1 MSREIDCGG
10 QGTEEWLRARLG
22 IPSASNF
29 AKVVTTAGKRSTSFN
44 GYVNALIAEKLTGD
58 PTYVKIT
65 EPMERGTSLEDEARA
80 MYQLIEEVDVR
91 HKGVDFIKHPN
102 MEVGCS
108 PDGLIDKEQDGL
120 IGGLEIK
127 CPLQGTHVEYLRAG
141 KLPSKYLL
149 QVQGCMFVTGRGF
162 WDFMSYHPKMRPF
175 MIRTYRDDDLIN
187 ELVTNLQEAV
197 LLIEEGVNKFQWDG
211 VNT

>member
-10 QGTEEWLRARLG
+10 QGTEEWLKARLG
-22 IPSASNF
+22 VPSASNF
-29 AKVVTTAGKRSTSFN
+29 SKVVTTKGQRSTSFM

-80 MYQLIEEVDVR
+80 MYQLINDTEVR
-91 HKGVDFIKHPN
+91 QVDFIKHPN

-108 PDGLIDKEQDGL
+108 PDGLIDVKCDRGL

-141 KLPSKYLL
+141 KVPSKYML
-149 QVQGCMFVTGRGF
+149 QVQGCMFVTGRGY
-162 WDFMSYHPKMRPF
+162 WDFMSYHPKMKPL
-175 MIRTYRDDDLIN
+175 IVRTYRDDDLIN
-187 ELVTNLQEAV
+187 ELATNLQEAV
-197 LLIEEGVNKFQWDG
+197 LLIEDG
-211 VNT
+211 VDKFTWNGLFS

>member
-1 MSREIDCGG
+1 M
-10 QGTEEWLRARLG
+10 
-22 IPSASNF
+22 
-29 AKVVTTAGKRSTSFN
+29 

-80 MYQLIEEVDVR
+80 MYQLINDTEVR
-91 HKGVDFIKHPN
+91 QVDFIKHPN

-108 PDGLIDKEQDGL
+108 PDGLIDVKCDRGL

-141 KLPSKYLL
+141 KVPSKYML
-149 QVQGCMFVTGRGF
+149 QVQGCMFVTGRGY
-162 WDFMSYHPKMRPF
+162 WDFMSYHPKMKPL
-175 MIRTYRDDDLIN
+175 IVRTYRDDDLIN
-187 ELVTNLQEAV
+187 ELAVHLQEAV
-197 LLIEEGVNKFQWDG
+197 LLIEDG
-211 VNT
+211 VDKFNWNGLFS

>member
-10 QGTEEWLRARLG
+10 QGTEEWLKARLG
-22 IPSASNF
+22 VPSASNF
-29 AKVVTTAGKRSTSFN
+29 SRVVTTKGQRSTSFM

-80 MYQLIEEVDVR
+80 MYQLINDTEVR
-91 HKGVDFIKHPN
+91 QVDFIKHPN

-108 PDGLIDKEQDGL
+108 PDGLIDVKCDRGL

-141 KLPSKYLL
+141 KVPSKYML
-149 QVQGCMFVTGRGF
+149 QVQGCMFVTGRGY
-162 WDFMSYHPKMRPF
+162 WDFMSYHPKMKPL
-175 MIRTYRDDDLIN
+175 IVRTYRDDDLIN
-187 ELVTNLQEAV
+187 ELATNLQEAV
-197 LLIEEGVNKFQWDG
+197 LLIEDG
-211 VNT
+211 VDKFNWNGLFS

>member
-10 QGTEEWLRARLG
+10 QGTEEWLKARLG
-22 IPSASNF
+22 VPSASNF
-29 AKVVTTAGKRSTSFN
+29 SKVVTTKGQRSTSFM

-80 MYQLIEEVDVR
+80 MYQLINDTEVR
-91 HKGVDFIKHPN
+91 QKDFIKHAN

-108 PDGLIDKEQDGL
+108 PDGLIDVKCDRGL

-141 KLPSKYLL
+141 KVPSKYML
-149 QVQGCMFVTGRGF
+149 QVQGCMFVTGRGY
-162 WDFMSYHPKMRPF
+162 WDFMSYHPKMKPL
-175 MIRTYRDDDLIN
+175 IVRTYRDDDLIN
-187 ELVTNLQEAV
+187 ELAVHLQEAV
-197 LLIEEGVNKFQWDG
+197 LLIEDG
-211 VNT
+211 VDKFNWNGLFS

>member
-10 QGTEEWLRARLG
+10 QGTEEWLKARLG
-22 IPSASNF
+22 VPSASNF
-29 AKVVTTAGKRSTSFN
+29 SKVVTTKGQRSTSFM

-80 MYQLIEEVDVR
+80 MYQLINDTEVR
-91 HKGVDFIKHPN
+91 QVDFIKHPN

-108 PDGLIDKEQDGL
+108 PDGLIDVKCDRGL

-141 KLPSKYLL
+141 KVPSKYML
-149 QVQGCMFVTGRGF
+149 QVQGCMFVTGRGY
-162 WDFMSYHPKMRPF
+162 WDFMSYHPKMKPL
-175 MIRTYRDDDLIN
+175 IVRTYRDDDLIN
-187 ELVTNLQEAV
+187 ELATNLQEAV
-197 LLIEEGVNKFQWDG
+197 LLIEDG
-211 VNT
+211 VEKFNWNGLFS

>member
-22 IPSASNF
+22 VPSASNF
-29 AKVVTTAGKRSTSFN
+29 SKVVTTKGQRSTSFM

-80 MYQLIEEVDVR
+80 MYQLINDTEVR
-91 HKGVDFIKHPN
+91 QVDFIKHPN

-108 PDGLIDKEQDGL
+108 PDGLIDVKCDRGL

-141 KLPSKYLL
+141 KVPSKYML
-149 QVQGCMFVTGRGF
+149 QVQGCMFVTGRGY
-162 WDFMSYHPKMRPF
+162 WDFMSYHPKMKPL
-175 MIRTYRDDDLIN
+175 IVRTYRDDDLIN
-187 ELVTNLQEAV
+187 ELATNLQEAV
-197 LLIEEGVNKFQWDG
+197 LLIEDG
-211 VNT
+211 VDKFTWNGLFS

>member
-1 MSREIDCGG
+1 MTREIECGG
-10 QGTEEWLRARLG
+10 QGTEEWLKARLG
-22 IPSASNF
+22 VPSASNF
-29 AKVVTTAGKRSTSFN
+29 SKVVTTKGQRSTSFM

-80 MYQLIEEVDVR
+80 MYQLINDIDVR
-91 HKGVDFIKHPN
+91 QVDFIKHPN

-108 PDGLIDKEQDGL
+108 PDGLIDVKCDRGL

-141 KLPSKYLL
+141 KVPSKYML
-149 QVQGCMFVTGRGF
+149 QVQGCMFVTGRGY
-162 WDFMSYHPKMRPF
+162 WDFMSYHPKMKPL
-175 MIRTYRDDDLIN
+175 IVRTYRDDDLIN
-187 ELVTNLQEAV
+187 ELATNLQEAV
-197 LLIEEGVNKFQWDG
+197 LLIEDG
-211 VNT
+211 VDKFNWNGLFS

>member
-22 IPSASNF
+22 VPSASNF
-29 AKVVTTAGKRSTSFN
+29 SKVVTTKGQRSTSFM

-80 MYQLIEEVDVR
+80 MYQLINDTDVR
-91 HKGVDFIKHPN
+91 QVDFIKHPN

-108 PDGLIDKEQDGL
+108 PDGLIDVKCDRGL

-141 KLPSKYLL
+141 KVPSKYML
-149 QVQGCMFVTGRGF
+149 QVQGCMFVTGRGY
-162 WDFMSYHPKMRPF
+162 WDFMSYHPKMKPL
-175 MIRTYRDDDLIN
+175 IVRTYRDDDLIN
-187 ELVTNLQEAV
+187 ELAVHLQEAV
-197 LLIEEGVNKFQWDG
+197 LLIEDG
-211 VNT
+211 VDKFNWNGLFS

>member
-10 QGTEEWLRARLG
+10 QGTEEWLKARLG
-22 IPSASNF
+22 VPSASNF
-29 AKVVTTAGKRSTSFN
+29 SKVVTTKGQRSTSFM
-44 GYVNALIAEKLTGD
+44 GYVNALIAERLTGD

-80 MYQLIEEVDVR
+80 MYQLINDTEVR
-91 HKGVDFIKHPN
+91 QVDFIKHPN

-108 PDGLIDKEQDGL
+108 PDGLIDVKCDRGL

-141 KLPSKYLL
+141 KVPSKYML
-149 QVQGCMFVTGRGF
+149 QVQGCMFVTGRGY
-162 WDFMSYHPKMRPF
+162 WDFMSYHPKMKPL
-175 MIRTYRDDDLIN
+175 IVRTYRDDDLIN
-187 ELVTNLQEAV
+187 ELATNLQEAV
-197 LLIEEGVNKFQWDG
+197 LLIEDG
-211 VNT
+211 VDKFNWNGLFS

>member
-10 QGTEEWLRARLG
+10 QGTEEWLKARLG
-22 IPSASNF
+22 VPSASNF
-29 AKVVTTAGKRSTSFN
+29 SKVVTTKGQRSTSFM

-80 MYQLIEEVDVR
+80 MYQLINDTEVR
-91 HKGVDFIKHPN
+91 QVDFIKHPN

-108 PDGLIDKEQDGL
+108 PDGLIDVKCDRGL

-141 KLPSKYLL
+141 KVPSKYML
-149 QVQGCMFVTGRGF
+149 QVQGCMFVTGRGY
-162 WDFMSYHPKMRPF
+162 WDFMSYHPKMKPL
-175 MIRTYRDDDLIN
+175 IVRTYRDDDLIN
-187 ELVTNLQEAV
+187 ELATHLQEAV
-197 LLIEEGVNKFQWDG
+197 LLIEDG
-211 VNT
+211 VDKFNWNGLFS

>member
-10 QGTEEWLRARLG
+10 QGTEEWLKARLG
-22 IPSASNF
+22 VPSASNF
-29 AKVVTTAGKRSTSFN
+29 SKVVTTKGQRSTSFM

-80 MYQLIEEVDVR
+80 MYQLINDTDVR
-91 HKGVDFIKHPN
+91 QADFIKHPN

-108 PDGLIDKEQDGL
+108 PDGLIDVKCDRGL

-141 KLPSKYLL
+141 KVPSKYML
-149 QVQGCMFVTGRGF
+149 QVQGCMFVTGRGY
-162 WDFMSYHPKMRPF
+162 WDFMSYHPKMKPL
-175 MIRTYRDDDLIN
+175 IVRTYRDDDLIN
-187 ELVTNLQEAV
+187 ELAVHLQEAV
-197 LLIEEGVNKFQWDG
+197 LLIEDG
-211 VNT
+211 VDKFNWNGLFS

>member
-10 QGTEEWLRARLG
+10 QGTEEWLKARLG
-22 IPSASNF
+22 VPSASNF
-29 AKVVTTAGKRSTSFN
+29 SKVVTTKGQRSTSFM

-80 MYQLIEEVDVR
+80 MYQLINDTEVR
-91 HKGVDFIKHPN
+91 QVDFIKHPN

-108 PDGLIDKEQDGL
+108 PDGLIDVKCDRGL

-141 KLPSKYLL
+141 KVPSKYML
-149 QVQGCMFVTGRGF
+149 QVQGCMFVTGRGY
-162 WDFMSYHPKMRPF
+162 WDFMSYHPKMKPL
-175 MIRTYRDDDLIN
+175 IVRTYRDDDLIN
-187 ELVTNLQEAV
+187 ELAVHLQEAV
-197 LLIEEGVNKFQWDG
+197 LLIEDG
-211 VNT
+211 VDKFNWNGLFS

>member
-1 MSREIDCGG
+1 MSREIECGG
-10 QGTEEWLRARLG
+10 QGTEEWLKARLG
-22 IPSASNF
+22 VPSASNF
-29 AKVVTTAGKRSTSFN
+29 SKVVTTKGQRSTSFM

-80 MYQLIEEVDVR
+80 MYQLINDTEVR
-91 HKGVDFIKHPN
+91 QVDFIKHPN

-108 PDGLIDKEQDGL
+108 PDGLIDVKCDRGL

-141 KLPSKYLL
+141 KVPSKYML
-149 QVQGCMFVTGRGF
+149 QVQGCMFVTGRGY
-162 WDFMSYHPKMRPF
+162 WDFMSYHPKMKPL
-175 MIRTYRDDDLIN
+175 IVRTYRDDDLIN
-187 ELVTNLQEAV
+187 ELATNLQEAV
-197 LLIEEGVNKFQWDG
+197 LLIEDG
-211 VNT
+211 VDKFTWNGLFS

>member
-10 QGTEEWLRARLG
+10 QGTEEWLKARLG
-22 IPSASNF
+22 VPSASNF
-29 AKVVTTAGKRSTSFN
+29 SKVVTTKGQRSTSFM
-44 GYVNALIAEKLTGD
+44 GYVNALIAERLTGD

-80 MYQLIEEVDVR
+80 MYQLINDTDVR
-91 HKGVDFIKHPN
+91 QVDFIKHPN

-108 PDGLIDKEQDGL
+108 PDGLIDVKCDRGL

-141 KLPSKYLL
+141 KVPSKYML
-149 QVQGCMFVTGRGF
+149 QVQGCMFVTGRGY
-162 WDFMSYHPKMRPF
+162 WDFMSYHPKMKPL
-175 MIRTYRDDDLIN
+175 IVRTYRDDDLIN
-187 ELVTNLQEAV
+187 ELATNLQEAV
-197 LLIEEGVNKFQWDG
+197 LLIEDG
-211 VNT
+211 VDKFNWNGLFS

>member
-10 QGTEEWLRARLG
+10 QGTEEWLKARLG
-22 IPSASNF
+22 VPSASNF
-29 AKVVTTAGKRSTSFN
+29 SKVVTTKGQRSTSFM

-80 MYQLIEEVDVR
+80 MYQLINDTDVR
-91 HKGVDFIKHPN
+91 QVDFIKHPN

-108 PDGLIDKEQDGL
+108 PDGLIDVKCDRGL

-141 KLPSKYLL
+141 KVPSKYML
-149 QVQGCMFVTGRGF
+149 QVQGCMFVTGRGY
-162 WDFMSYHPKMRPF
+162 WDFMSYHPKMKPL
-175 MIRTYRDDDLIN
+175 IVRTYRDDDLIN
-187 ELVTNLQEAV
+187 ELAVHLQEAV
-197 LLIEEGVNKFQWDG
+197 LLIEDG
-211 VNT
+211 VDKFNWNGLFS

>member
-1 MSREIDCGG
+1 MSREIECGG

-22 IPSASNF
+22 VPSASNF
-29 AKVVTTAGKRSTSFN
+29 SKVVTTKGQRSTSFM

-80 MYQLIEEVDVR
+80 MYQLINDTEVR
-91 HKGVDFIKHPN
+91 QVDFIKHPN

-108 PDGLIDKEQDGL
+108 PDGLIDVKCDRGL

-141 KLPSKYLL
+141 KVPSKYML
-149 QVQGCMFVTGRGF
+149 QVQGCMFVTGRGY
-162 WDFMSYHPKMRPF
+162 WDFMSYHPKMKPL
-175 MIRTYRDDDLIN
+175 IVRTYRDDDLIN
-187 ELVTNLQEAV
+187 ELATNLQEAV
-197 LLIEEGVNKFQWDG
+197 LLIEDG
-211 VNT
+211 VDKFNWNGLFS

>member
-10 QGTEEWLRARLG
+10 QGTEEWLKARLG
-22 IPSASNF
+22 VPSASNF
-29 AKVVTTAGKRSTSFN
+29 SKVVTTKGQRSASFM

-80 MYQLIEEVDVR
+80 MYQLINDTEVR
-91 HKGVDFIKHPN
+91 QVDFIKHPN

-108 PDGLIDKEQDGL
+108 PDGLIDVKCDRGL

-127 CPLQGTHVEYLRAG
+127 CPLQGTHVEHLRAG
-141 KLPSKYLL
+141 KVPSKYML
-149 QVQGCMFVTGRGF
+149 QVQGCMFVTGRGY
-162 WDFMSYHPKMRPF
+162 WDFMSYHPKMKPL
-175 MIRTYRDDDLIN
+175 IVRTYRDDDLIN
-187 ELVTNLQEAV
+187 ELATNLQEAV
-197 LLIEEGVNKFQWDG
+197 LLIEDG
-211 VNT
+211 VDKFTWNGLFS

>member
-1 MSREIDCGG
+1 MTREIDCGG
-10 QGTEEWLRARLG
+10 QGTEEWLKARLG
-22 IPSASNF
+22 VPSASNF
-29 AKVVTTAGKRSTSFN
+29 SKVVTTKGQRSTSFM

-80 MYQLIEEVDVR
+80 MYQLINDTDVR
-91 HKGVDFIKHPN
+91 QVDFIKHPN

-108 PDGLIDKEQDGL
+108 PDGLIDVKCDRGL

-141 KLPSKYLL
+141 KVPSKYML
-149 QVQGCMFVTGRGF
+149 QVQGCMFVTGRGY
-162 WDFMSYHPKMRPF
+162 WDFMSYHPKMKPL
-175 MIRTYRDDDLIN
+175 IVRTYRDDDLIN
-187 ELVTNLQEAV
+187 ELATHLQEAV
-197 LLIEEGVNKFQWDG
+197 LLIEDG
-211 VNT
+211 VDKFNWNGLFS

>member
-1 MSREIDCGG
+1 MTREIDCGG
-10 QGTEEWLRARLG
+10 QGTEEWLKARLG
-22 IPSASNF
+22 VPSASNF
-29 AKVVTTAGKRSTSFN
+29 SKVVTTKGQRSTSFM

-80 MYQLIEEVDVR
+80 MYQLINDIDVR
-91 HKGVDFIKHPN
+91 QVDFIKHPN

-108 PDGLIDKEQDGL
+108 PDGLIDVKCDRGL

-141 KLPSKYLL
+141 KVPSKYML
-149 QVQGCMFVTGRGF
+149 QVQGCMFVTGRGY
-162 WDFMSYHPKMRPF
+162 WDFMSYHPKMKPL
-175 MIRTYRDDDLIN
+175 IVRTYRDDDLIN
-187 ELVTNLQEAV
+187 ELATNLQEAV
-197 LLIEEGVNKFQWDG
+197 LLIEDG
-211 VNT
+211 VDKFNWNGLFS

>member
-10 QGTEEWLRARLG
+10 QGTEEWLKARLG
-22 IPSASNF
+22 VPSASNF
-29 AKVVTTAGKRSTSFN
+29 SKVVTTKGQRSTSFM

-80 MYQLIEEVDVR
+80 MYQLINDTEVR
-91 HKGVDFIKHPN
+91 QVDFIKHPN

-108 PDGLIDKEQDGL
+108 PDGLIDVKCDRGL

-141 KLPSKYLL
+141 KVPSKYML
-149 QVQGCMFVTGRGF
+149 QVQGCMFVTGRGY
-162 WDFMSYHPKMRPF
+162 WDFMSYHPKMKPL
-175 MIRTYRDDDLIN
+175 IVRTYRDDDLIN
-187 ELVTNLQEAV
+187 ELAVHLQEAV
-197 LLIEEGVNKFQWDG
+197 LLIEDG
-211 VNT
+211 VDKFNWNGLF

>member
-1 MSREIDCGG
+1 MCREIDCGG
-10 QGTEEWLRARLG
+10 QGTEEWLKARLG
-22 IPSASNF
+22 
-29 AKVVTTAGKRSTSFN
+29 VTTKGLRSTSFN
-44 GYVNALIAEKLTGD
+44 SYVNALIAEKLTGD

-91 HKGVDFIKHPN
+91 QVDFIKHPN

-108 PDGLIDKEQDGL
+108 PDGLIDKEQNGL

-197 LLIEEGVNKFQWDG
+197 LMIDEGVSKFQWDG
-211 VNT
+211 VKT

>member
-1 MSREIDCGG
+1 MSREIECGG
-10 QGTEEWLRARLG
+10 QGTVEWLRARLG
-22 IPSASNF
+22 VPSASNF
-29 AKVVTTAGKRSTSFN
+29 SKVVTTKGQRSTSFM

-80 MYQLIEEVDVR
+80 MYQLINDTEVR
-91 HKGVDFIKHPN
+91 QVDFIKHPN

-108 PDGLIDKEQDGL
+108 PDGLIDVKCDRGL

-141 KLPSKYLL
+141 KVPSKYML
-149 QVQGCMFVTGRGF
+149 QVQGCMFVTGRGY
-162 WDFMSYHPKMRPF
+162 WDFMSYHPKMKPL
-175 MIRTYRDDDLIN
+175 IVRTYRDDDLIN
-187 ELVTNLQEAV
+187 ELATNLQEAV
-197 LLIEEGVNKFQWDG
+197 LLIEDG
-211 VNT
+211 VDKFNWNGLFS

>member
-1 MSREIDCGG
+1 MTREIDCGG
-10 QGTEEWLRARLG
+10 QGTEEWLKARLG
-22 IPSASNF
+22 VPSASNF
-29 AKVVTTAGKRSTSFN
+29 SKVVTTKGQRSTSFM

-80 MYQLIEEVDVR
+80 MYQLINDTDVR
-91 HKGVDFIKHPN
+91 QVDFIKHPN

-108 PDGLIDKEQDGL
+108 PDGLIDVKCDRGL

-141 KLPSKYLL
+141 KVPSKYML
-149 QVQGCMFVTGRGF
+149 QVQGCMFVTGRGY
-162 WDFMSYHPKMRPF
+162 WDFMSYHPKMKPL
-175 MIRTYRDDDLIN
+175 IVRTYRDDDLIN
-187 ELVTNLQEAV
+187 ELATNLQEAV
-197 LLIEEGVNKFQWDG
+197 LLIEDG
-211 VNT
+211 VDKFNWNGLFS

>member
-10 QGTEEWLRARLG
+10 QGTEEWLKARLG
-22 IPSASNF
+22 VPSASNF
-29 AKVVTTAGKRSTSFN
+29 SKVVTTKGQRSTSFM
-44 GYVNALIAEKLTGD
+44 GYVNALIAERLTGD

-80 MYQLIEEVDVR
+80 MYQLINDTEVR
-91 HKGVDFIKHPN
+91 QVDFIKHPN

-108 PDGLIDKEQDGL
+108 PDGLIDVKCDRGL

-141 KLPSKYLL
+141 KVPSKYML
-149 QVQGCMFVTGRGF
+149 QVQGCMFVTGRGY
-162 WDFMSYHPKMRPF
+162 WDFMSYHPKMKPL
-175 MIRTYRDDDLIN
+175 IVRTYRDDDLIN
-187 ELVTNLQEAV
+187 ELATHLQEAV
-197 LLIEEGVNKFQWDG
+197 LLIEDG
-211 VNT
+211 VDKFNWNGLFS

>member
-1 MSREIDCGG
+1 MTREIECGG
-10 QGTEEWLRARLG
+10 QGTEEWLKARLG
-22 IPSASNF
+22 VPSASNF
-29 AKVVTTAGKRSTSFN
+29 SKVITTTGKRSTSFM
-44 GYVNALIAEKLTGD
+44 GYVNALIAERLTGD

-91 HKGVDFIKHPN
+91 QVDFIKHPN

-108 PDGLIDKEQDGL
+108 PDGLIDTKCDRGL

-141 KLPSKYLL
+141 KVPSKYML
-149 QVQGCMFVTGRGF
+149 QVQGSMFVTGRGY
-162 WDFMSYHPKMRPF
+162 WDFMSYHPKMKPL
-175 MIRTYRDDDLIN
+175 IVRTYRDDDLIN
-187 ELVTNLQEAV
+187 ELATHLQEAV
-197 LLIEEGVNKFQWDG
+197 LLIEDG
-211 VNT
+211 VDKFNWNGLFS

>member
-10 QGTEEWLRARLG
+10 QGSEEWLKARLG
-22 IPSASNF
+22 VPSASNF
-29 AKVVTTAGKRSTSFN
+29 AKVVTTAGKRSTSFM
-44 GYVNALIAEKLTGD
+44 GYINALIAEKLTGD
-58 PTYVKIT
+58 PTYVKLT

-80 MYQLIEEVDVR
+80 MYQLINDSDVR
-91 HKGVDFIKHPN
+91 QVDFIKHPN

-141 KLPSKYLL
+141 KVPSKYML
-149 QVQGCMFVTGRGF
+149 QVQGCMFVTGRGY
-162 WDFMSYHPKMRPF
+162 WDFMSYHPKMKPL
-175 MIRTYRDDDLIN
+175 IVRTYRDDNLIN
-187 ELVTNLQEAV
+187 ELAINLQEAV
-197 LLIEEGVNKFQWDG
+197 LLIEDGVDKFQWDG
-211 VNT
+211 VKT

>member
-10 QGTEEWLRARLG
+10 QGTEEWLKARLG
-22 IPSASNF
+22 VPSASNF
-29 AKVVTTAGKRSTSFN
+29 SKVVTTKGQRSTSFM

-80 MYQLIEEVDVR
+80 MYQLINDTDVR
-91 HKGVDFIKHPN
+91 QVDFIKHPN

-108 PDGLIDKEQDGL
+108 PDGLIDVKCDRGL

-141 KLPSKYLL
+141 KVPSKYML
-149 QVQGCMFVTGRGF
+149 QVQGCMFVTGRGY
-162 WDFMSYHPKMRPF
+162 WDFMSYHPKMKPL
-175 MIRTYRDDDLIN
+175 IVRTYRDDDLIN
-187 ELVTNLQEAV
+187 ELATNLQEAV
-197 LLIEEGVNKFQWDG
+197 LLIEDG
-211 VNT
+211 VDKFNWNGLFS

>member
-10 QGTEEWLRARLG
+10 QGTEEWLKARLG
-22 IPSASNF
+22 VPSASNF
-29 AKVVTTAGKRSTSFN
+29 SKVVTTKGQRSTSFM

-80 MYQLIEEVDVR
+80 MYQLINDTEVR
-91 HKGVDFIKHPN
+91 QVDFIKHPN

-108 PDGLIDKEQDGL
+108 PDGLIDVKCDRGL

-141 KLPSKYLL
+141 KVPSKYML
-149 QVQGCMFVTGRGF
+149 QVQGCMFVTGRGY
-162 WDFMSYHPKMRPF
+162 WDFMSYHPKMKPL
-175 MIRTYRDDDLIN
+175 IVRTYRDDDLIN
-187 ELVTNLQEAV
+187 ELATNLQEAV
-197 LLIEEGVNKFQWDG
+197 LLIEDG
-211 VNT
+211 VDKFNWNGLFS

>member
-1 MSREIDCGG
+1 MCREIDCGG
-10 QGTEEWLRARLG
+10 QGTEEWLKARLG
-22 IPSASNF
+22 VPSASNF
-29 AKVVTTAGKRSTSFN
+29 SKVVTTKGQRSTSFM

-80 MYQLIEEVDVR
+80 MYQLINDTDVR
-91 HKGVDFIKHPN
+91 QVDFIKHPN

-108 PDGLIDKEQDGL
+108 PDGLIDVKCDRGL

-141 KLPSKYLL
+141 KVPSKYML
-149 QVQGCMFVTGRGF
+149 QVQGCMFVTGRGY
-162 WDFMSYHPKMRPF
+162 WDFMSYHPKMKPL
-175 MIRTYRDDDLIN
+175 IVRTYRDDDLIN
-187 ELVTNLQEAV
+187 ELATNLQEAV
-197 LLIEEGVNKFQWDG
+197 LLIEDG
-211 VNT
+211 VDKFNWNGLFS

>member
-10 QGTEEWLRARLG
+10 QGTEEWLKARLG
-22 IPSASNF
+22 VPSASNF
-29 AKVVTTAGKRSTSFN
+29 SKVVTTKGLRSTSFM

-80 MYQLIEEVDVR
+80 MYQLINDTEVR
-91 HKGVDFIKHPN
+91 QVDFIKHPN

-108 PDGLIDKEQDGL
+108 PDGLIDVKCDRGL
-120 IGGLEIK
+120 LGGLEIK

-141 KLPSKYLL
+141 KVPSKYML
-149 QVQGCMFVTGRGF
+149 QVQGCMFVTGRGY
-162 WDFMSYHPKMRPF
+162 WDFMSYHPKMKPL
-175 MIRTYRDDDLIN
+175 IVRTYRDDDLIN
-187 ELVTNLQEAV
+187 ELATNLQEAV
-197 LLIEEGVNKFQWDG
+197 LLIEDG
-211 VNT
+211 VDKFNWNGLFS

>member
-1 MSREIDCGG
+1 MSREINCGG
-10 QGTEEWLRARLG
+10 QGTEEWLKARLG
-22 IPSASNF
+22 VPSASNF
-29 AKVVTTAGKRSTSFN
+29 SKVVTTKGQRSTSFM

-80 MYQLIEEVDVR
+80 MYQLINDTEVR
-91 HKGVDFIKHPN
+91 QVDFIKHPN

-108 PDGLIDKEQDGL
+108 PDGLIDVKCDRGL

-141 KLPSKYLL
+141 KVPSKYML
-149 QVQGCMFVTGRGF
+149 QVQGCMFVTGRGY
-162 WDFMSYHPKMRPF
+162 WDFMSYHPKMKPL
-175 MIRTYRDDDLIN
+175 IVRTYRDDDLIN
-187 ELVTNLQEAV
+187 ELATNLQEAV
-197 LLIEEGVNKFQWDG
+197 LLIEDG
-211 VNT
+211 VDKFNWNGLFS

>member
-10 QGTEEWLRARLG
+10 QGTEEWLKARLG
-22 IPSASNF
+22 VPSASNF
-29 AKVVTTAGKRSTSFN
+29 SKVITTRGQRSTSFM

-80 MYQLIEEVDVR
+80 MYQLINDTDVR
-91 HKGVDFIKHPN
+91 QVDFIKHPN

-108 PDGLIDKEQDGL
+108 PDGLIDVKCDRGL

-141 KLPSKYLL
+141 KVPSKYML
-149 QVQGCMFVTGRGF
+149 QVQGCMFVTGRGY
-162 WDFMSYHPKMRPF
+162 WDFMSYHPKMKPL
-175 MIRTYRDDDLIN
+175 IVRTYRDDDLIN
-187 ELVTNLQEAV
+187 ELATNLQEAV
-197 LLIEEGVNKFQWDG
+197 LLIEDG
-211 VNT
+211 VDKFNWNGLFS

>member
-10 QGTEEWLRARLG
+10 QGTEEWLKARLG
-22 IPSASNF
+22 VPSASNF
-29 AKVVTTAGKRSTSFN
+29 SKVVTTKGQRSTSFM

-80 MYQLIEEVDVR
+80 MYQLINDTDVR
-91 HKGVDFIKHPN
+91 QVDFIKHPN

-108 PDGLIDKEQDGL
+108 PDGLIDVKCDRGL

-141 KLPSKYLL
+141 RVPSKYML
-149 QVQGCMFVTGRGF
+149 QVQGCMFVTGRGY
-162 WDFMSYHPKMRPF
+162 WDFMSYHPKMKPL
-175 MIRTYRDDDLIN
+175 IVRTYRDDDLIN
-187 ELVTNLQEAV
+187 ELATNLQEAV
-197 LLIEEGVNKFQWDG
+197 LLIEDG
-211 VNT
+211 VDKFNWNGLFS

>member
-1 MSREIDCGG
+1 MTREIDCGG
-10 QGTEEWLRARLG
+10 QGTEEWLKARLG
-22 IPSASNF
+22 VPSASNF
-29 AKVVTTAGKRSTSFN
+29 SKVVTTKGQRSTSFM

-80 MYQLIEEVDVR
+80 MYQLINDTEVR
-91 HKGVDFIKHPN
+91 QVDFIKHPN

-108 PDGLIDKEQDGL
+108 PDGLIDVKCDRGL

-141 KLPSKYLL
+141 KVPSKYML
-149 QVQGCMFVTGRGF
+149 QVQGCMFVTGRGY
-162 WDFMSYHPKMRPF
+162 WDFMSYHPKMKPL
-175 MIRTYRDDDLIN
+175 IVRTYRDDDLIN
-187 ELVTNLQEAV
+187 ELATHLQEAV
-197 LLIEEGVNKFQWDG
+197 LLIEDG
-211 VNT
+211 VDKFNWNGLFS

>member
-22 IPSASNF
+22 VHSASNF
-29 AKVVTTAGKRSTSFN
+29 AKVVTTSGKRSTSFN
-44 GYVNALIAEKLTGD
+44 SYVNALIAEKLTGD

-91 HKGVDFIKHPN
+91 QVDFIKHPN

-141 KLPSKYLL
+141 SCLPSICYRFRVVCLL
-149 QVQGCMFVTGRGF
+149 RAG
-162 WDFMSYHPKMRPF
+162 DFGISC
-175 MIRTYRDDDLIN
+175 LITQRCGH
-187 ELVTNLQEAV
+187 L
-197 LLIEEGVNKFQWDG
+197 
-211 VNT
+211 

>member
-10 QGTEEWLRARLG
+10 QGTEEWLKARLG
-22 IPSASNF
+22 VPSASNF
-29 AKVVTTAGKRSTSFN
+29 SKVVTTKGQRSTSFM

-80 MYQLIEEVDVR
+80 MYQLINDTDVR
-91 HKGVDFIKHPN
+91 QVDFIKHPN

-108 PDGLIDKEQDGL
+108 PDGLIDVKCDRGL

-141 KLPSKYLL
+141 KVPSKYML
-149 QVQGCMFVTGRGF
+149 QVQGCMFVTGRGY
-162 WDFMSYHPKMRPF
+162 WDFMSYHPKMKPL
-175 MIRTYRDDDLIN
+175 IVRTYRDDDLIN
-187 ELVTNLQEAV
+187 ELATNLQEAV
-197 LLIEEGVNKFQWDG
+197 LLIEDG
-211 VNT
+211 VEKFNWNGLFS

>member
-10 QGTEEWLRARLG
+10 QGTEEWLKARLG
-22 IPSASNF
+22 VPSASNF
-29 AKVVTTAGKRSTSFN
+29 SKVVTTKGQRSTSFM

-91 HKGVDFIKHPN
+91 QVDFIKHPN

-108 PDGLIDKEQDGL
+108 PDGLIDVKCDRGL

-141 KLPSKYLL
+141 KVPSKYML
-149 QVQGCMFVTGRGF
+149 QVQGCMFVTGRGY
-162 WDFMSYHPKMRPF
+162 WDFMSYHPKMKPL
-175 MIRTYRDDDLIN
+175 IVRTYRDDDLIN
-187 ELVTNLQEAV
+187 ELAVHLQEAV
-197 LLIEEGVNKFQWDG
+197 LLIEDG
-211 VNT
+211 VDKFNWNGLFS